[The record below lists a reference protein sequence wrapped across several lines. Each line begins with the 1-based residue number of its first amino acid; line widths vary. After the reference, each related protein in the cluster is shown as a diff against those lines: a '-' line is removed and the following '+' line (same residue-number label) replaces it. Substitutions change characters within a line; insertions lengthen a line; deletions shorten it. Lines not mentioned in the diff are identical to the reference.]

1 LTTRSGGA
9 LCCQFPG
16 IMRRRN
22 FVFSI
27 YNHGVEFPGIVRVFF
42 CYLRIHV
49 LTTQTL
55 HIGLQQWNAH
65 YPIHGI
71 CERGLSPNFSPVANP
86 MYQPQLHKLLCITFC
101 IMFIR

>member
-1 LTTRSGGA
+1 VVHYAANFLA
-9 LCCQFPG
+9 LCDVATLFFQFI
-16 IMRRRN
+16 IMELN
-22 FVFSI
+22 FLALCVF
-27 YNHGVEFPGIVRVFF
+27 FFF

-101 IMFIR
+101 IMFVR